1 MKNKIDNII
10 RLGQTGLS
18 IAKLLNAFIHDLEA
32 ARNTSNGFYFDFN
45 EEDNNFV
52 L

>member
-1 MKNKIDNII
+1 MKAEQYYSEILEQI
-10 RLGQTGLS
+10 
-18 IAKLLNAFIHDLEA
+18 LNEIEN
-32 ARNTSNGFYFDFN
+32 NTSNGFYFDFN

>member
-10 RLGQTGLS
+10 RLGQTVLS
-18 IAKLLNAFIHDLEA
+18 IAKLLNAFIYDLEA
-32 ARNTSNGFYFDFN
+32 IRNSSSGFYFDFN

-52 L
+52 I